1 MSTKINKNIDEA
13 LLNFYKEV
21 DKDYIENE
29 LKENVEDI
37 DAYNLKK
44 NQITKQILFIA
55 KATANKKKQE
65 HLFKLVDKFK
75 EALEKNI
82 EKPVAMLKQLIQSQS
97 KFVLNRNL
105 DKLTREEIIEI
116 IKEKNLIELLEQLDK
131 KENNE

>member
-21 DKDYIENE
+21 EKDYIKNE
-29 LKENVEDI
+29 LNENI

-65 HLFKLVDKFK
+65 HLFKLVDKFQ

-97 KFVLNRNL
+97 KFVFNRNL

-116 IKEKNLIELLEQLDK
+116 IKDKNLIELLEQLDK
-131 KENNE
+131 KENN